1 MRDIF
6 ESNEQLVKEELLA
19 LGVRDA
25 VLPPV
30 FVPIP
35 FVPFEAD
42 TVIQLVVDS
51 HYKMYITIIYKQHT
65 SCASTLSPTET
76 VEWPGC

>member
-1 MRDIF
+1 MRDILA
-6 ESNEQLVKEELLA
+6 SNERLVKEELLA

-51 HYKMYITIIYKQHT
+51 HYKMYITIIYIRSQTGCCPT
-65 SCASTLSPTET
+65 SGSGAS
-76 VEWPGC
+76 GG